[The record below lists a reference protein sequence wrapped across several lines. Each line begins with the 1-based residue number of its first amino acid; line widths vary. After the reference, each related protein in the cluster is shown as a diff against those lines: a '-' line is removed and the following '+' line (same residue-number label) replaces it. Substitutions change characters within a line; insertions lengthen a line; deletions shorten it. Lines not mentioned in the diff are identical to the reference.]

1 MGQMPVQMLP
11 NHKGM
16 AAVLLGVNLRAAKD
30 LSQKS
35 CDMAWMIGSH
45 VQEDWR
51 CNVSLL
57 TSS

>member
-1 MGQMPVQMLP
+1 MPVQMLP
-11 NHKGM
+11 NHMGM